1 MVDYKEYKQKIINGK
16 KRILYKKVGTSKLYL
31 KKNNK
36 MIAYKNY
43 KKQIK
48 PKVKPKKTQ
57 KQKQSNKKTRKTRGR
72 GNGPDDDLI
81 EIMDAILMDNLTQ
94 SMSSTSMNNPRFSR
108 SLQMP
113 NYDLYKSLRDW
124 IATYPFYNSQQ
135 NLVNLLYSKNRGD
148 LVNKFQYFIN
158 TLPE

>member
-1 MVDYKEYKQKIINGK
+1 MADYKEYKQKIINGK

-43 KKQIK
+43 KKQ
-48 PKVKPKKTQ
+48 VKPKKTQ
-57 KQKQSNKKTRKTRGR
+57 KPKSTKKTRKIRGK
-72 GNGPDDDLI
+72 GPDDDLVV
-81 EIMDAILMDNLTQ
+81 IMDAILMDNLTQ
-94 SMSSTSMNNPRFSR
+94 SMSSTSINNPRFNR

-124 IATYPFYNSQQ
+124 ITTYPYYNSQQ

-158 TLPE
+158 SLPE

>member
-1 MVDYKEYKQKIINGK
+1 MADYKEYKQKIINGK

-43 KKQIK
+43 KKQ
-48 PKVKPKKTQ
+48 VKPKKTQ
-57 KQKQSNKKTRKTRGR
+57 KRKPINKKNRKIR

-81 EIMDAILMDNLTQ
+81 KILDDILMDNMTK
-94 SMSSTSMNNPRFSR
+94 SMSSTSMTNSRFGR
-108 SLQMP
+108 SLQIP
-113 NYDLYKSLRDW
+113 DYDLYKSLRDW

-135 NLVNLLYSKNRGD
+135 NLIKLLYSKNRSD

>member
-1 MVDYKEYKQKIINGK
+1 MADYKEYKQKIINGK

-43 KKQIK
+43 KKQ
-48 PKVKPKKTQ
+48 VKPKKIQ
-57 KQKQSNKKTRKTRGR
+57 KQKSTNKKIRKIRGK
-72 GNGPDDDLI
+72 GPDDDLVA
-81 EIMDAILMDNLTQ
+81 IMDTILMDNLTQ
-94 SMSSTSMNNPRFSR
+94 RMSSTSMNNPRFSR

-113 NYDLYKSLRDW
+113 NYDLYKSLKDW
-124 IATYPFYNSQQ
+124 IKTYPYYNSQK
-135 NLVNLLYSKNRGD
+135 NLVDLLYSKNRGD